1 MTDKALVCWNEKKYI
16 YKLVL
21 DTLSGSFLDFVSFI
35 HSAVMVKIMAYQI
48 SNFKVQI
55 VYARDSIKRVYAHSF
70 G

>member
-1 MTDKALVCWNEKKYI
+1 MKKNI